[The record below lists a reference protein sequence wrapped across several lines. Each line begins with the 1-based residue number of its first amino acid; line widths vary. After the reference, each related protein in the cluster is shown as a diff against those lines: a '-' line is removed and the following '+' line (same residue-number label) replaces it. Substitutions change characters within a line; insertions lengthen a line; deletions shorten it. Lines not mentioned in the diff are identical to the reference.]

1 MAFFIATIQ
10 SAAGE
15 MKQLTIEAAT
25 PFAARQFLRRRG
37 IRALELQL
45 DRSGPSTSKQ
55 RSESAFIA
63 NYLTRDGKPASTT
76 IQAVDE
82 RSAKR
87 LLRQR
92 GIRAL
97 SLERAGNRSTE
108 APPLTQARKPSLV
121 KTSSSDKNAQIQQRS
136 AFQSLE
142 KLLEKPP
149 GVKEKA
155 VFASKLAAL
164 VDAGVPIV
172 RSLDLMASQQKMPM
186 FKRALTQVSLDVNE
200 GIALGTAIRRWP
212 KVFDQLSI
220 AMVEAGEAGGV
231 LDEALKRLA
240 KLLEDNAKLQNQIKG
255 ALGYPVAVL
264 VIAILVFLGMTIF
277 LIPTFAGIFEDLG
290 AELPAFTQ
298 LLVNL
303 SELLRSTVALYL
315 AGGLLLIIWLFRK
328 YYTTSNGRR
337 VIDRLMLKVPLF
349 GELILMTA
357 TAQFCRIFSS
367 LTRAGVPILLAME
380 ISSQT
385 AGNSIISDA
394 ILASRGMVQNGV
406 LLSTALIRQKVL
418 PDMALSML
426 AIGEETG
433 EMDKMLSKVA
443 DFYEDEVGAMVKAL
457 TSMLEP
463 AMIVVVGGIVGS
475 ILLAMYL
482 PMFTVFDQIQ

>member
-1 MAFFIATIQ
+1 MAAFIASYAGPTGQPRTVTIK
-10 SAAGE
+10 AAN
-15 MKQLTIEAAT
+15 LAEAKKL
-25 PFAARQFLRRRG
+25 LRRRG
-37 IRALELQL
+37 IRAEELRPVSPGNTQ
-45 DRSGPSTSKQ
+45 
-55 RSESAFIA
+55 
-63 NYLTRDGKPASTT
+63 DGNADGADT
-76 IQAVDE
+76 
-82 RSAKR
+82 
-87 LLRQR
+87 
-92 GIRAL
+92 
-97 SLERAGNRSTE
+97 AGLKSIDLNRM
-108 APPLTQARKPSLV
+108 
-121 KTSSSDKNAQIQQRS
+121 
-136 AFQSLE
+136 FE
-142 KLLEKPP
+142 KAP

-172 RSLDLMASQQKMPM
+172 RSLDLMATQQKLPM
-186 FKRALTQVSLDVNE
+186 FKRALTKVSLDVNE
-200 GIALGTAIRRWP
+200 GIALATALRQWP

-264 VIAILVFLGMTIF
+264 VIAILVFLAMTIF
-277 LIPTFAGIFEDLG
+277 LIPTFAGIFDDLG

-298 LLVNL
+298 LLVDL
-303 SELLRSTVALYL
+303 SALLRSPVAVYAL
-315 AGGLLLIIWLFRK
+315 GVILLMIWMLGRFYGTHK
-328 YYTTSNGRR
+328 GRR
-337 VIDRLMLKVPLF
+337 TIDRLMLKLPLF
-349 GELILMTA
+349 GDLILMTA

-367 LTRAGVPILLAME
+367 LSRAGVPILMSME
-380 ISSQT
+380 ISSET
-385 AGNSIISDA
+385 AGNAIISDA
-394 ILASRGMVQNGV
+394 ILASRGMVQEGV

-418 PDMALSML
+418 PDMALNML

-443 DFYEDEVGAMVKAL
+443 DFYEDEVGAMVKTL

-482 PMFTVFDQIQ
+482 PMFSVFDQIQ

>member
-1 MAFFIATIQ
+1 MAAFIASYAGPTGQPRTVTIK
-10 SAAGE
+10 AAN
-15 MKQLTIEAAT
+15 LAEA
-25 PFAARQFLRRRG
+25 RKLLRRRG
-37 IRALELQL
+37 IPAEELRAVSPGNTQ
-45 DRSGPSTSKQ
+45 
-55 RSESAFIA
+55 
-63 NYLTRDGKPASTT
+63 DGNADGADT
-76 IQAVDE
+76 
-82 RSAKR
+82 
-87 LLRQR
+87 
-92 GIRAL
+92 
-97 SLERAGNRSTE
+97 AGLKSIDLNRM
-108 APPLTQARKPSLV
+108 
-121 KTSSSDKNAQIQQRS
+121 
-136 AFQSLE
+136 FE
-142 KLLEKPP
+142 KAP

-172 RSLDLMASQQKMPM
+172 RSLDLMATQQKLPM
-186 FKRALTQVSLDVNE
+186 FKRALTKVSLDVNE
-200 GIALGTAIRRWP
+200 GIAQATALRQWP

-255 ALGYPVAVL
+255 ALGYPIAVL

-290 AELPAFTQ
+290 AELPAFTR
-298 LLVNL
+298 LLVDL
-303 SELLRSTVALYL
+303 SALLRSSASLYAIGVILL
-315 AGGLLLIIWLFRK
+315 AIWMLNRF
-328 YYTTSNGRR
+328 YATHNGRR
-337 VIDRLMLKVPLF
+337 TIDRLMLKLPLF

-367 LTRAGVPILLAME
+367 LTRAGVPILMSME
-380 ISSQT
+380 ISSET
-385 AGNSIISDA
+385 AGNAIISDA
-394 ILASRGMVQNGV
+394 ILASQGMVQEGV
-406 LLSTALIRQKVL
+406 LLSNALIRQKVL
-418 PDMALSML
+418 PDMALNML

>member
-1 MAFFIATIQ
+1 MASFIATYSGATGQ
-10 SAAGE
+10 PKS
-15 MKQLTIEAAT
+15 LTIKAADLTEAR
-25 PFAARQFLRRRG
+25 RQLRRRG
-37 IRALELQL
+37 IRATEL
-45 DRSGPSTSKQ
+45 
-55 RSESAFIA
+55 
-63 NYLTRDGKPASTT
+63 KPAEQDSKSGDDND
-76 IQAVDE
+76 ASGL
-82 RSAKR
+82 RSID
-87 LLRQR
+87 L
-92 GIRAL
+92 
-97 SLERAGNRSTE
+97 N
-108 APPLTQARKPSLV
+108 
-121 KTSSSDKNAQIQQRS
+121 
-136 AFQSLE
+136 
-142 KLLEKPP
+142 KLFEQPP

-172 RSLDLMASQQKMPM
+172 RSLDLMATQQKLPM
-186 FKRALTQVSLDVNE
+186 FKRALTKVSLDVNE
-200 GIALGTAIRRWP
+200 GIALGTAIRQWP
-212 KVFDQLSI
+212 KVFDDLSI

-264 VIAILVFLGMTIF
+264 VVAILVFLGMTIF

-298 LLVNL
+298 LLVDL
-303 SELLRSTVALYL
+303 SKLLRSIVALYAVGAIFL
-315 AGGLLLIIWLFRK
+315 GIYLFSR
-328 YYTTSNGRR
+328 YYATYNGRR
-337 VIDRLMLKVPLF
+337 TIDRLILKLPLF
-349 GELILMTA
+349 GDLILMTA

-367 LTRAGVPILLAME
+367 LTRAGVPILMSME

-385 AGNSIISDA
+385 AGNTIIADA
-394 ILASRGMVQNGV
+394 ILGSRALVQEGV

-418 PDMALSML
+418 PDMALNML

-457 TSMLEP
+457 TSALEP

-482 PMFTVFDQIQ
+482 PMFTIFDQIG

>member
-1 MAFFIATIQ
+1 MAAFIASYTGPTGQPRTVTIK
-10 SAAGE
+10 AADVGE
-15 MKQLTIEAAT
+15 AKKL
-25 PFAARQFLRRRG
+25 LRRRG
-37 IRALELQL
+37 IRADELRPVTPGNTQ
-45 DRSGPSTSKQ
+45 G
-55 RSESAFIA
+55 
-63 NYLTRDGKPASTT
+63 
-76 IQAVDE
+76 
-82 RSAKR
+82 AKADAAAEGGLGSFDLNR
-87 LLRQR
+87 L
-92 GIRAL
+92 
-97 SLERAGNRSTE
+97 
-108 APPLTQARKPSLV
+108 
-121 KTSSSDKNAQIQQRS
+121 
-136 AFQSLE
+136 FE
-142 KLLEKPP
+142 KAP

-172 RSLDLMASQQKMPM
+172 RSLDLMATQQKLPM
-186 FKRALTQVSLDVNE
+186 FKRALTKVSLDVNE
-200 GIALGTAIRRWP
+200 GIALATSLRQWP

-298 LLVNL
+298 LLVDL
-303 SELLRSTVALYL
+303 SALLRSSVALYALGVILL
-315 AGGLLLIIWLFRK
+315 AIWLLGRF
-328 YYTTSNGRR
+328 YTTHKGRR
-337 VIDRLMLKVPLF
+337 TIDRLVLKLPLF

-367 LTRAGVPILLAME
+367 LTRAGVPILMSME
-380 ISSQT
+380 ISSET
-385 AGNSIISDA
+385 AGNAIISDA
-394 ILASRGMVQNGV
+394 ILASRGMVQEGV
-406 LLSTALIRQKVL
+406 LLSNALIRQKVL
-418 PDMALSML
+418 PDMALNML

>member
-1 MAFFIATIQ
+1 MASFIATYSGATGQ
-10 SAAGE
+10 PKS
-15 MKQLTIEAAT
+15 LTIKAADPTEAR
-25 PFAARQFLRRRG
+25 RQLRRRG
-37 IRALELQL
+37 IRATEL
-45 DRSGPSTSKQ
+45 
-55 RSESAFIA
+55 
-63 NYLTRDGKPASTT
+63 KPAE
-76 IQAVDE
+76 QD
-82 RSAKR
+82 
-87 LLRQR
+87 
-92 GIRAL
+92 
-97 SLERAGNRSTE
+97 
-108 APPLTQARKPSLV
+108 
-121 KTSSSDKNAQIQQRS
+121 SSSGDDNDASGLRS
-136 AFQSLE
+136 IDLN
-142 KLLEKPP
+142 KLFEQPP

-172 RSLDLMASQQKMPM
+172 RSLDLMATQQKLPM
-186 FKRALTQVSLDVNE
+186 FKRALTKVSLDVNE
-200 GIALGTAIRRWP
+200 GIALGTAIRQWP
-212 KVFDQLSI
+212 KVFDDLSI

-264 VIAILVFLGMTIF
+264 VVAILVFLGMTIF

-298 LLVNL
+298 LLVDL
-303 SELLRSTVALYL
+303 SKLLRSIVALYAVGAIFL
-315 AGGLLLIIWLFRK
+315 GIYLFSR
-328 YYTTSNGRR
+328 YYATYNGRR
-337 VIDRLMLKVPLF
+337 TIDRLILKLPLF
-349 GELILMTA
+349 GDLILMTA

-367 LTRAGVPILLAME
+367 LTRAGVPILMSME

-385 AGNSIISDA
+385 AGNTIIADA
-394 ILASRGMVQNGV
+394 ILGSRSLVQEGV

-418 PDMALSML
+418 PDMALNML

-457 TSMLEP
+457 TSALEP

-482 PMFTVFDQIQ
+482 PMFTIFDQIG

>member
-1 MAFFIATIQ
+1 MAAFIASYAGPTGQPRTVTIK
-10 SAAGE
+10 AAN
-15 MKQLTIEAAT
+15 LAEAKKL
-25 PFAARQFLRRRG
+25 LRRRG
-37 IRALELQL
+37 IRAEELRPVSPGNTQ
-45 DRSGPSTSKQ
+45 
-55 RSESAFIA
+55 
-63 NYLTRDGKPASTT
+63 DGNADGADTAGHKS
-76 IQAVDE
+76 IDLN
-82 RSAKR
+82 R
-87 LLRQR
+87 L
-92 GIRAL
+92 
-97 SLERAGNRSTE
+97 
-108 APPLTQARKPSLV
+108 
-121 KTSSSDKNAQIQQRS
+121 
-136 AFQSLE
+136 FE
-142 KLLEKPP
+142 KAP

-172 RSLDLMASQQKMPM
+172 RSLDLMATQQKLPM
-186 FKRALTQVSLDVNE
+186 FKRALTKVSLDVNE
-200 GIALGTAIRRWP
+200 GIALATALRQWP

-255 ALGYPVAVL
+255 ALGYPIAVL

-290 AELPAFTQ
+290 AELPAFTR
-298 LLVNL
+298 LLVDL
-303 SELLRSTVALYL
+303 SALLRSSASLYAVGVILL
-315 AGGLLLIIWLFRK
+315 AIWMLNRF
-328 YYTTSNGRR
+328 YATHNGRR
-337 VIDRLMLKVPLF
+337 TIDRLMLKLPLF

-367 LTRAGVPILLAME
+367 LTRAGVPILMSME
-380 ISSQT
+380 ISSET
-385 AGNSIISDA
+385 AGNAIISDA
-394 ILASRGMVQNGV
+394 ILASRGMVQEGV
-406 LLSTALIRQKVL
+406 LLSNALIRQKVL
-418 PDMALSML
+418 PDMALNML